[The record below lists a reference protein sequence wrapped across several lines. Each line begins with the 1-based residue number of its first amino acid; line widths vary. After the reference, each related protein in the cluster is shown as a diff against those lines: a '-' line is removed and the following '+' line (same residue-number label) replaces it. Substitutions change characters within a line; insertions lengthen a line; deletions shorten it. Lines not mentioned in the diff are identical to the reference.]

1 VVIDSD
7 GYWLVMTA
15 NQDNKIINTSSCWS
29 LFTTKF
35 LIHPYPFTIKMFRST
50 AQRIS
55 SPLEVQIVE
64 DWAKTLWDELDYKK
78 DEGMGR
84 GLEITQQGL
93 ADIFSGSLMS

>member
-1 VVIDSD
+1 
-7 GYWLVMTA
+7 
-15 NQDNKIINTSSCWS
+15 
-29 LFTTKF
+29 
-35 LIHPYPFTIKMFRST
+35 MFRPT

-84 GLEITQQGL
+84 GLEITQR
-93 ADIFSGSLMS
+93 D